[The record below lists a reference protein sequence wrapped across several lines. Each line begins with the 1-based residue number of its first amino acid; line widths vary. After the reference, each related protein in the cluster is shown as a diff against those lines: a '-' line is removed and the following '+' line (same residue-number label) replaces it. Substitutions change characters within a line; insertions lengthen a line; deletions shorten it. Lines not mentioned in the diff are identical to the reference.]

1 MKTKRTIRS
10 CRGPMT
16 PCPTRTSKHMLG
28 ITKQLIGRPVPDST
42 RDRILNEALRLFAD
56 EGYAGTSIAS
66 IEKAAGLSPHSGA
79 LYTHF
84 GSKQEVMAAAV
95 ERAIQTA
102 EASFSL
108 APMLSLGNLEAELT
122 LVARGSLVLMSTWR
136 DLIRVMAK
144 DGERFPEVM
153 ANARDSLFGRSRQF
167 LAKWLEEKAPGSN
180 SVDRDFEA
188 ITAIWLGAIE
198 NYWIATAI
206 HDDRPLEIDEDRFV
220 RQWVHTLMTAIGAA
234 K

>member
-1 MKTKRTIRS
+1 
-10 CRGPMT
+10 
-16 PCPTRTSKHMLG
+16 MLG
-28 ITKQLIGRPVPDST
+28 IPKRLIGWRPVADGT

-56 EGYAGTSIAS
+56 QGYAGTSIAS

-84 GSKQEVMAAAV
+84 RSKHEVMAAAV

-102 EASFSL
+102 EASFTL

-136 DLIRVMAK
+136 DLIRVMTK

-153 ANARDSLFGRSRQF
+153 ATARDSLFNKSHRF
-167 LAKWLEEKAPGSN
+167 LAKWLEDKAPQDN
-180 SVDRDFEA
+180 SDYRDFEA

-198 NYWIATAI
+198 NYWIATSI
-206 HDDRPLEIDEDRFV
+206 HGDRPFGIDEDRFV
-220 RQWVHTLMTAIGAA
+220 RQWVQTLMTAIGAS

>member
-1 MKTKRTIRS
+1 MVVLS
-10 CRGPMT
+10 
-16 PCPTRTSKHMLG
+16 
-28 ITKQLIGRPVPDST
+28 KQLIGRRPVADGT

-56 EGYAGTSIAS
+56 QGYAGTSIAS

-95 ERAIQTA
+95 QRAIQTA
-102 EASFSL
+102 EASFAL
-108 APMLSLGNLEAELT
+108 APMLPLGNLEAELT
-122 LVARGSLVLMSTWR
+122 LVARGSLVLMTTWR

-144 DGERFPEVM
+144 EGERFPEVM
-153 ANARDSLFGRSRQF
+153 ADARDSLFNRSRQF
-167 LAKWLEEKAPGSN
+167 LAKWLEEKAPEEDSL
-180 SVDRDFEA
+180 DRDFEA

-198 NYWIATAI
+198 NYWIATSV
-206 HDDRPLEIDEDRFV
+206 HDDRPLGIDEDRFV
-220 RQWVHTLMTAIGAA
+220 RQWVHTLMTAIGAS

>member
-1 MKTKRTIRS
+1 MA
-10 CRGPMT
+10 
-16 PCPTRTSKHMLG
+16 
-28 ITKQLIGRPVPDST
+28 DST
-42 RDRILNEALRLFAD
+42 RDRILNEALRLFA
-56 EGYAGTSIAS
+56 ERGYAGTSIAS

-84 GSKQEVMAAAV
+84 GSKHEVMAAAV

-102 EASFSL
+102 EASFNL

-122 LVARGSLVLMSTWR
+122 LVARGSLVLMTTWR

-167 LAKWLEEKAPGSN
+167 LAKWLEDKAPEEGSP
-180 SVDRDFEA
+180 DRDFEA

-198 NYWIATAI
+198 NYWIATSI
-206 HDDRPLEIDEDRFV
+206 HDDRPLGIDEDRFV
-220 RQWVHTLMTAIGAA
+220 QQWVHTLMTAIGARE
-234 K
+234 

>member
-1 MKTKRTIRS
+1 LDDAVAD
-10 CRGPMT
+10 G
-16 PCPTRTSKHMLG
+16 
-28 ITKQLIGRPVPDST
+28 T

-56 EGYAGTSIAS
+56 QGYAGTSIAS
-66 IEKAAGLSPHSGA
+66 IEEAAGLSPHSGA

-84 GSKQEVMAAAV
+84 ESKHEVMSAAV

-102 EASFSL
+102 EASFAL

-122 LVARGSLVLMSTWR
+122 LVARGSLVLMATWR

-144 DGERFPEVM
+144 DGDGFPEVM
-153 ANARDSLFGRSRQF
+153 ANARDSLFGKSRQF
-167 LAKWLEEKAPGSN
+167 LAKWLEDKAPQVDSL
-180 SVDRDFEA
+180 DRDFEA

-198 NYWIATAI
+198 NYWIATSI
-206 HDDRPLEIDEDRFV
+206 HDDRPFGIDEDRFV
-220 RQWVHTLMTAIGAA
+220 RQWVHTLMTAIGAS

>member
-1 MKTKRTIRS
+1 
-10 CRGPMT
+10 
-16 PCPTRTSKHMLG
+16 MLG
-28 ITKQLIGRPVPDST
+28 ITKRLIGRRPVVDST

-56 EGYAGTSIAS
+56 HGYAGTSIAS

-95 ERAIQTA
+95 QRAIQTA
-102 EASFSL
+102 EASFTL

-122 LVARGSLVLMSTWR
+122 LVARGSLVLMTTWR

-144 DGERFPEVM
+144 EGDRFPEVM
-153 ANARDSLFGRSRQF
+153 AEARDSLFNRSRQF
-167 LAKWLEEKAPGSN
+167 LAKWLEDKAPQVDSL
-180 SVDRDFEA
+180 DRDFEA

-198 NYWIATAI
+198 NYWIATSI
-206 HDDRPLEIDEDRFV
+206 HDDRPLGIDEDRFV
-220 RQWVHTLMTAIGAA
+220 RQWVHTLMTAIRARE
-234 K
+234 